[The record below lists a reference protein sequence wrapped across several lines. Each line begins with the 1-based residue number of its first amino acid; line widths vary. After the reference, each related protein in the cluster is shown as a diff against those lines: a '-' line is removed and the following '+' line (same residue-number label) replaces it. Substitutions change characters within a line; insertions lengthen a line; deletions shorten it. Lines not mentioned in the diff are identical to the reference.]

1 MTTRAPHDVGG
12 QPAGPIDTTDHGMLF
27 WERQANALR
36 RVARSAGLY
45 GHDEMRRATEDL
57 GGDYHRLSY
66 FERSS
71 SALRDLM
78 LEKGIVTPSE
88 LAAKIEEVRKRYER
102 DLAGSQ
108 TTDADQ

>member
-1 MTTRAPHDVGG
+1 MDDPRPNDVGG
-12 QPAGPIDTTDHGMLF
+12 RDAGPIDTTDHGMLF

-57 GGDYHRLSY
+57 GDDYHRLSY
-66 FERSS
+66 FERST

-78 LEKGIVTPSE
+78 LEKGVISRAE
-88 LAAKIEEVRKRYER
+88 LDAKVREVQARYSAAAPPASAPR
-102 DLAGSQ
+102 DGR
-108 TTDADQ
+108 